1 MIAKRRDQ
9 KSLKYALAVDIGG
22 TKVAAA
28 IIDNGGRVHSS
39 FPTVLVPFGP
49 GGVADADA
57 LLKIIEQIRGSVD
70 VPLEGIGLSIC
81 GNVDEDSGMV
91 PLSPNLHWRYLP
103 FGQMVNERTG
113 LFVAAATDV
122 RMAVLAEAAWGA
134 ARGLRYFAWA
144 TIGTGYGGYLFL
156 DGKPYRGFHGY
167 AGNFGHA
174 TWDEINGAPCGC
186 GKRGCVE
193 TFVSGPGIAR
203 AGQFAVER
211 GASPVLSALSGEQP
225 MTSKWVFEAAA
236 KGDRVSQKILEEA
249 IRLTSINLAGLV
261 NILDLEMIIIGGGVA
276 SAAPDYVERISSRIR
291 EFLMTE
297 EAKRDL
303 RVVRESFTN
312 AALYGAAVDVFVRKN
327 TIALDTKTRSTGL
340 S

>member
-1 MIAKRRDQ
+1 MREA
-9 KSLKYALAVDIGG
+9 SPVYALAVDIGG
-22 TKVAAA
+22 TKLAAA
-28 IIDNGGRVHSS
+28 VIDSS
-39 FPTVLVPFGP
+39 GCVYGDVATFFVPFGAD
-49 GGVADADA
+49 GVADPEA
-57 LLKIIEQIRGSVD
+57 LLEIIERVCRSVA

-103 FGQMVNERTG
+103 FGQMVSEKTG

-122 RMAVLAEAAWGA
+122 RMAVLAEAIWGA
-134 ARGLRYFAWA
+134 ARGVRYFAWA

-167 AGNFGHA
+167 AGNFGHT
-174 TWDEINGAPCGC
+174 TWDEKNGVMCGC

-203 AGQFAVER
+203 AGQAAVES
-211 GASPVLSALSGEQP
+211 GASPLLSALAGAEP
-225 MTSKWVFEAAA
+225 VTSKQVFEAAA
-236 KGDRVSQKILEEA
+236 RGDPAAQKILDEA

-261 NILDLEMIIIGGGVA
+261 NSLDLEMIVVGGGVA
-276 SAAPDYVERISSRIR
+276 NAALDYVARINARIR

-303 RVVRESFTN
+303 QVVRESFSN
-312 AALYGAAVDVFVRKN
+312 AALYGAAVDVFLRKN
-327 TIALDTKTRSTGL
+327 KISPKNRD
-340 S
+340 